1 MDEVLLYSGQSVASK
16 ILLLD
21 ALWQSKSNK
30 WFENKPSQQ
39 NYKLQQILKI
49 QISEST
55 GYTWIYMYLKCIT
68 YI

>member
-21 ALWQSKSNK
+21 AFWQSKRNK

-49 QISEST
+49 HK
-55 GYTWIYMYLKCIT
+55 YLNPRAYLEINFLH
-68 YI
+68 YFNSN